1 MEPPLKPLSDVQNS
15 AFMAIAPCRAA
26 SLALVVLANEDSQH
40 APDTMKELLD
50 QSVHRIRAAYEMLTA
65 GLDKLLAE
73 SEYEL
78 PADLGSQ
85 RKKSIDA
92 LAPFAEVLSTQ
103 SDGQILERV
112 REMPSL
118 TAQALYKVEPIVSQF
133 LIDMTKNMFE
143 AQKSRDSARD
153 EGMRDAIENAETVGR
168 HIQLIAFNASIE
180 AARIGDQ
187 GKGFAVIASEIR
199 NLSGRT
205 QTLLDTMSG
214 YLRA

>member
-1 MEPPLKPLSDVQNS
+1 MKPLSDVQNS

-26 SLALVVLANEDSQH
+26 SLALVVLANEDTQH
-40 APDTMKELLD
+40 APDTMKDLLD
-50 QSVHRIRAAYEMLTA
+50 QSVSRIRVAYQMLTQ

-78 PADLGSQ
+78 PEDLCLQ

-92 LAPFAEVLSTQ
+92 LTPFAEVLNTK
-103 SDGQILERV
+103 SDAEVLKRV
-112 REMPSL
+112 RDMPSL
-118 TAQALYKVEPIVSQF
+118 TAQALYKVEPEVSAF
-133 LIDMTKNMFE
+133 LIGMTKDMFD
-143 AQKSRDSARD
+143 AQKARDSARD
-153 EGMRDAIENAETVGR
+153 DGMREAIENAETVGR

>member
-1 MEPPLKPLSDVQNS
+1 MKPLSDVQNS

-26 SLALVVLANEDSQH
+26 SLALVVLASEDTQH
-40 APDTMKELLD
+40 APDTKQDLLE
-50 QSVHRIRAAYEMLTA
+50 QSVRRITAAYEMLNT

-73 SEYEL
+73 SEHEL
-78 PADLGSQ
+78 PEALSAQ
-85 RKKSIDA
+85 RQKSIDA
-92 LAPFAEVLSTQ
+92 LAPFAEVLDTRA
-103 SDGQILERV
+103 DTDLLKRV
-112 REMPSL
+112 RGMPSL
-118 TAQALYKVEPIVSQF
+118 TAQALYKVEPDVSAF
-133 LIDMTKNMFE
+133 LIDMTKNMFDT
-143 AQKSRDSARD
+143 QKSRDSARD
-153 EGMRDAIENAETVGR
+153 DGMREAIENAGTVGR